1 MSHGDFSQRYE
12 NNITYNW
19 EDEVEATPADELG
32 SIDRKKVDDK
42 IIHHAKDNTLMNFYK
57 KGDDKNFNEFRTKK
71 NFIQLHEHIKTSNK
85 SHHHSNSQYNF
96 EKCKIFAKYVI

>member
-1 MSHGDFSQRYE
+1 
-12 NNITYNW
+12 
-19 EDEVEATPADELG
+19 
-32 SIDRKKVDDK
+32 
-42 IIHHAKDNTLMNFYK
+42 MNFYK